1 MCAPSERAVLRGPAM
16 IRLLAAIALIAST
29 LSVSA
34 CTNTVRGVGRD
45 VQNNGQATKKAVRGY

>member
-1 MCAPSERAVLRGPAM
+1 M